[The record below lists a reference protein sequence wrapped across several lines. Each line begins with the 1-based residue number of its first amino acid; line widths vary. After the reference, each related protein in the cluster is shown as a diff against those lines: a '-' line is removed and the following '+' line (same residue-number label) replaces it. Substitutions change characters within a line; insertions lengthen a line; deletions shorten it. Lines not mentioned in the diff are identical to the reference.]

1 MEKALKMLDQYPD
14 TTIVFGDSCFTDF
27 EYLIRKL
34 GTEKIAV
41 FTGRG
46 SADRCGAW
54 KKLLNSQTY
63 TGVELVRFSEIEPE
77 PCVDTVAKMIDFLAA
92 EQPDEVVAIGGG
104 SAIDAAKLAWLVH
117 QAGGSMHDYFGVNQ
131 FSIKNPDARL
141 KKVICFPI
149 TAGTGTEATPYSNIV
164 DPALKVKKLAVETE
178 IIPEY
183 SFICPELTA
192 SMPRTVTLATGCDAL
207 AHLIEGLLNVGQDD
221 RHPDAN
227 SWALEGIRLIV
238 ENLPK
243 VIKDGTDT
251 KARAAMSIAACL
263 GGMVIRYKSTGL
275 PHLCSFSWF
284 GRISHGEA
292 VAALLPACWE
302 YYLGNPA
309 VVRRTL
315 LLSDLFPGDDAAGV
329 IASYRK
335 FVFSLGLPE
344 KLESFPDLNMELM
357 ELTAASASEN
367 RMKLELAPR
376 PVDPSQSKAILTEI
390 LSLAYRGK

>member
-1 MEKALKMLDQYPD
+1 
-14 TTIVFGDSCFTDF
+14 
-27 EYLIRKL
+27 
-34 GTEKIAV
+34 
-41 FTGRG
+41 
-46 SADRCGAW
+46 
-54 KKLLNSQTY
+54 
-63 TGVELVRFSEIEPE
+63 
-77 PCVDTVAKMIDFLAA
+77 MIDFLAA
-92 EQPDEVVAIGGG
+92 EQPDEVVSIGGG

-131 FSIKNPDARL
+131 FSTKNPDTKL
-141 KKVICFPI
+141 KKVICSPI

-192 SMPRTVTLATGCDAL
+192 AMPESVTLATGCDAL

-227 SWALEGIRLIV
+227 SWALEGIKLIV

-243 VIKDGTDT
+243 VIKDGSDM
-251 KARAAMSIAACL
+251 KARAAMSASACL

-292 VAALLPACWE
+292 VAVLLPACWE

-309 VVRRTL
+309 VVERTMM
-315 LLSDLFPGDDAAGV
+315 LSDLFPGGDATTV
-329 IASYRK
+329 IASYRE
-335 FVFSLGLPE
+335 FVLSLGLPE
-344 KLESFPDLNMELM
+344 KLESFPDLSMELM

-376 PVDPSQSKAILTEI
+376 PVAPSQSKEILTGI
-390 LSLAYRGK
+390 LSRAYSGN